1 MIFFLTATIARTV
14 KDKETKKTWKKTH
27 SLLYRTVPDCCIT
40 CVVFLV
46 SADLSLCL
54 HMLWLKKLTMVPE
67 MSFVSIYKSHVYLV
81 CFYYEI
87 SLTNR

>member
-14 KDKETKKTWKKTH
+14 KDKETKITWKKTH
-27 SLLYRTVPDCCIT
+27 SLVYRTVPDYCIT

-46 SADLSLCL
+46 SADLSLRL
-54 HMLWLKKLTMVPE
+54 HMSWFKKLTMVPE
-67 MSFVSIYKSHVYLV
+67 MSFVNIYKSRIYLN